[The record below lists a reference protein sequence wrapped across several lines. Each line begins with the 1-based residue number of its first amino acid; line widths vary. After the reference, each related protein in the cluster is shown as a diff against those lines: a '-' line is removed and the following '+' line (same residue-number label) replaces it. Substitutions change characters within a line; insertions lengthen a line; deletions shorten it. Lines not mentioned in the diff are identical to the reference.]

1 MLNAMVPIETQPA
14 PAEARA
20 ETMAPGAAAAPGS
33 SALGDA
39 GGFLRSFWLRIAAV
53 SAAVLAPCFW
63 HAHIEAGD
71 LGSHVYN
78 AWLVQ
83 LIERGQA
90 PGLWLARQWT
100 NILFDVMLTGFGRIW
115 GLHAAERIATATA
128 VLVFF
133 WGAFALICALSRRVP
148 WFVLPF
154 LAAVAYGWTFS
165 MGFMNFYLSLGFA
178 FAGVAIVAR
187 GRGRERLLAL
197 AMVPLILLAH
207 PLGLVLLAGA
217 GAYILLAQRLRP
229 RQQLYLFGA
238 AGFLLLLTRVI
249 VAGHYDVLW
258 TGPLYMFNGADQLL
272 LYRTQYRFP
281 YVLVLAFV
289 PLCLAADVWRRRGT
303 RELLAPYR
311 LPLQLYGV
319 AILAALLLPS
329 LVDTQR
335 NPGAPVSFLVERLT
349 TVTAVFGCSLVGTIE
364 PRRWHLVGF
373 ASIAVVFFFY
383 LYGDTGKIDAMET
396 QAEHYASALPPGQ
409 RVVATIWPFFGG
421 RVFIN
426 HIVDR
431 ACIGHCFS
439 YGNYEAAALQFRVR
453 AQRGNGIVA
462 ANYADTNAIQF
473 GDYIVQPRDLP
484 IYQIYQCSLN
494 MTDLCMRPLSLG
506 ERNGQ
511 YGLQVPH

>member
-1 MLNAMVPIETQPA
+1 L
-14 PAEARA
+14 RA
-20 ETMAPGAAAAPGS
+20 
-33 SALGDA
+33 
-39 GGFLRSFWLRIAAV
+39 FWLRVLAV
-53 SAAVLAPCFW
+53 SAMLLAPCFW

-100 NILFDVMLTGFGRIW
+100 NILFDVMLTALGRM
-115 GLHAAERIATATA
+115 GSLQAAEKIATSAA

-148 WFVLPF
+148 WFVLPL
-154 LAAVAYGWTFS
+154 LAAIAYGWTFS

-178 FAGVAIVAR
+178 FAGLAIVAR
-187 GRGRERLLAL
+187 GRGRERLLVLAL
-197 AMVPLILLAH
+197 VPLILLAH
-207 PLGLVLLAGA
+207 PLGLALLAGA
-217 GAYILLAQRLRP
+217 GAYIWLAERLRAK
-229 RQQLYLFGA
+229 QQLYFFGA
-238 AGFLLLLTRVI
+238 VGFLLLLTRVI

-272 LYRTQYRFP
+272 LYGTQYQFP
-281 YVLVLAFV
+281 YALALVFV
-289 PLCLAADVWRRRGT
+289 PLCLALDVMRRRGT
-303 RELLAPYR
+303 PELIAPYR

-319 AILAALLLPS
+319 AVMAALLLPS
-329 LVDTQR
+329 LVDSQR

-349 TVTAVFGCSLVGTIE
+349 TVTAVFACSLVGTIE
-364 PRRWHLVGF
+364 PRRWHLAGF
-373 ASIAVVFFFY
+373 ATIAVVFFFY

-396 QAEHYASALPPGQ
+396 QAEHYTSALPAGQ

-421 RVFIN
+421 RVFMD

-431 ACIGHCFS
+431 ACIGRCFS
-439 YGNYEAAALQFRVR
+439 YGNYEPAALQFRVR
-453 AQRGNGIVA
+453 AQDGNGIVTA
-462 ANYADTNAIQF
+462 SYADTNSIQF

-484 IYQIYQCSLN
+484 MYQIYQCSLN
-494 MTDLCMRPLSLG
+494 LTDLCMRPLSVG

-511 YGLQVPH
+511 YGVHVPH

>member
-1 MLNAMVPIETQPA
+1 M
-14 PAEARA
+14 
-20 ETMAPGAAAAPGS
+20 GAAGA
-33 SALGDA
+33 
-39 GGFLRSFWLRIAAV
+39 FLRGFWLRIAAV
-53 SAAVLAPCFW
+53 SAATLAPCFW

-90 PGLWLARQWT
+90 PGVWLARQWT
-100 NILFDVMLTGFGRIW
+100 NILFDLMLTSFGRVW
-115 GLHAAERIATATA
+115 GLHAAERMATATA

-197 AMVPLILLAH
+197 ALVPLILFAH

-217 GAYILLAQRLRP
+217 GAYIWLAQQLRP
-229 RQQLYLFGA
+229 RQQLYLWGA

-272 LYRTQYRFP
+272 LYGPQYHFP
-281 YVLVLAFV
+281 YGLALAFV

-303 RELLAPYR
+303 PELLAPYR
-311 LPLQLYGV
+311 LPLQLYGIAV
-319 AILAALLLPS
+319 LAALLLPS

-349 TVTAVFGCSLVGTIE
+349 TVTAVFACSLVGTIE

-373 ASIAVVFFFY
+373 ATIAVVFFCY

-431 ACIGHCFS
+431 ACIGRCFS

-453 AQRGNGIVA
+453 AQRGNGIVDA
-462 ANYADTNAIQF
+462 SYADTNAIQF

-484 IYQIYQCSLN
+484 MYQIYQCNLN

-511 YGLQVPH
+511 YGVHVPH